1 MSSQHHADDL
11 LPVLQYHKIQF
22 HRIEI
27 FVLSSLTMIQYT
39 HTTAVVAA
47 VVVLMVL
54 PSVTEAFLSRHYS
67 IRVSSLRAA
76 PKRLEENVPGVLYVN
91 EKVSYKHNYQ

>member
-1 MSSQHHADDL
+1 
-11 LPVLQYHKIQF
+11 
-22 HRIEI
+22 
-27 FVLSSLTMIQYT
+27 MIQYT
-39 HTTAVVAA
+39 HTAVVAVAVAVA
-47 VVVLMVL
+47 VVVLIVL

-67 IRVSSLRAA
+67 IRVSSLQAA